1 MKTDTKLSKEQAKQ
15 EAEYVFPYHYIVT
28 RGEDSFSQTL
38 NLSWGFEYISYISF
52 VLDKLNRLQFESL
65 LDIGCGDG
73 RFLFEARKKL
83 PHAELAGMDF
93 SERAV
98 SFARIL
104 SPEVNY
110 IVGDITD
117 KKALDKKFDV
127 ITAIEVLEHIH
138 PAQLP
143 DFLESLNF
151 FLKSGGSLIITAP
164 SKNVRVRS
172 KHYQH
177 FNMNLLAEILNP
189 FFEISEKYF
198 LNKMCFRTKLIKKIL
213 SNNIFLLRSKVMLNT
228 IYNYYEKNLLNAEE
242 KNSQRIFVICRKMSA
257 NISQ

>member
-1 MKTDTKLSKEQAKQ
+1 MKTYTKLSKEQAKQ

-52 VLDKLNRLQFESL
+52 VLDKLSRLQFKSL

-83 PHAELAGMDF
+83 PHAELAGLDF

-104 SPEVNY
+104 SPEANY

-143 DFLESLNF
+143 DFLESLHF
-151 FLKSGGSLIITAP
+151 FLKSGGSLIITVP
-164 SKNVRVRS
+164 SRNVRVRS

-177 FNMNLLAEILNP
+177 FDVGLLAEVLNP
-189 FFEISEKYF
+189 LFEISEKYF
-198 LNKMCFRTKLIKKIL
+198 LNRIGRRTKTIKKIL
-213 SNNIFLLRSKVMLNT
+213 SNNIFLLQSKVMLNA

-257 NISQ
+257 NINQ